1 MKQDRNNNFFYK
13 KKKILVTGGTGTIG
27 SLLVKR
33 LIDYGAEVT
42 IASLDSFDRAKTVLG
57 NTLNYHCIDLR
68 DQNNC
73 MEIVEG
79 HEFIF
84 HLMAVKGNTQKGISN
99 ISKAYVSHLQCNTN
113 MMEAAFQNKVKGY
126 LFIGSICEYPAIDIR
141 HEDDA
146 WNGPPQAN
154 DKWAGISKLAGEA
167 QAEAYFHEF
176 QWDAVKILRLSNVYG
191 PYDDFS
197 PITGQ
202 VIPSLIAKMIN
213 ANGKEVIIAG
223 DGSAIRDFIF
233 SDDTVD
239 AMLLAMSDAPSCLP
253 INIGSGKGYSIK
265 ELAETIGS
273 LVPIEP
279 KLIFDS
285 SLPTGDKIRVLD
297 TRRAKEVLGYKPKT
311 TIKEG
316 IKKTIEW
323 YMKNKSIADLR
334 GKELH
339 G

>member
-1 MKQDRNNNFFYK
+1 MFKEKR
-13 KKKILVTGGTGTIG
+13 ILVTGGTGTIG
-27 SLLVKR
+27 TLLVKR
-33 LIDYGAEVT
+33 LINLGARVT
-42 IASLDSFDRAKTVLG
+42 VASLDSPDRAKAVLG
-57 NTLNYHCIDLR
+57 DTLNFHRVDLR

-73 MEIVEG
+73 ISTVKG
-79 HEFIF
+79 HEYVF
-84 HLMAVKGNTQKGISN
+84 HLMAVKGNTQKGVSN

-113 MMEAAFQNKVKGY
+113 MMEAAFQNNVKRY
-126 LFIGSICEYPAIDIR
+126 LFVGSICEYPAIDIR
-141 HEDDA
+141 HEDDV
-146 WNGPPQAN
+146 WKGPPQAN

-167 QAEAYFHEF
+167 QAEAYYHEF

-197 PITGQ
+197 PLTAQ

-223 DGSAIRDFIF
+223 DGSSIRDFIF
-233 SDDTVD
+233 SDDIVD
-239 AMLLAMSDAPSCLP
+239 AMLLAMSDAPTCLP
-253 INIGSGKGYSIK
+253 INIGSGKGCSIR
-265 ELAETIGS
+265 ELAETISS
-273 LVPIEP
+273 LVPIKP

-297 TRRAKEVLGYKPKT
+297 TKRAKKILGYNPKT
-311 TIKEG
+311 TIQEG

-323 YMKNKSIADLR
+323 YIENKSIADLR

>member
-1 MKQDRNNNFFYK
+1 MDRPN
-13 KKKILVTGGTGTIG
+13 
-27 SLLVKR
+27 
-33 LIDYGAEVT
+33 
-42 IASLDSFDRAKTVLG
+42 RAKAVLG
-57 NTLNYHCIDLR
+57 NTLNFHRIDLR

-73 MEIVEG
+73 INIVKG
-79 HEFIF
+79 HEYIF
-84 HLMAVKGNTQKGISN
+84 HLMAVKGNTQKGVSN

-113 MMEAAFQNKVKGY
+113 MMEAAFQNNVKRY
-126 LFIGSICEYPAIDIR
+126 LFVGSICEYPAIEIR
-141 HEDDA
+141 HEDDV
-146 WNGPPQAN
+146 WKGPPQAN

-197 PITGQ
+197 PVTAQ

-213 ANGKEVIIAG
+213 AHGKEVIIAG
-223 DGSAIRDFIF
+223 DGSSIRDFIF

-239 AMLLAMSDAPSCLP
+239 AMLLAMSDAPTCLP
-253 INIGSGKGYSIK
+253 INIGSGKGCSIK
-265 ELAETIGS
+265 SLAETIS
-273 LVPIEP
+273 NLVPKKP

-285 SLPTGDKIRVLD
+285 SLPTGDKIRILD
-297 TRRAKEVLGYKPKT
+297 TKRAQEILGYKPKT
-311 TIKEG
+311 TIQEG

-323 YMKNKSIADLR
+323 YIENKSIADLR